1 MNIISL
7 NDTSNKLFYVGGA
20 VRDELLGI
28 KSLDVDI
35 VYEGNAIEEIKSL
48 PCQREGDRAAVEG
61 FQPIQINP
69 DFGTVRVK
77 LLNPHLVAPLHVGE
91 ADYQNLIEIEVD
103 FASTRQERYERK
115 GHLPQVFDIGCSL
128 MKDVKRRDFTVN
140 SLYKS
145 VSSGEILDFVGGLKD
160 LQEKKLRILHNESFI
175 DDPTRIIRALK
186 FAARFGFELEENT
199 RILRD
204 KYLQNINYDMCY
216 KRVKKEV
223 IETLGLNSQ
232 KVFEEFINDEIYKL
246 VTPLEVKL
254 PSVNIQNLVD
264 EYTKEDKTNVW
275 LVYAGVLQDLS
286 RFALTKKEQKILD
299 DFSALENLSN
309 LPNSR
314 FSTDFEIY
322 KNFEDKSL
330 EGILLYAILK
340 DEKIARHYLDY
351 LRHIKILVN
360 GKTLENM
367 GIEPSPKYAQCF
379 DYVLEKKLENP
390 TMDFEEELSLA
401 RAFFTENQ

>member
-1 MNIISL
+1 MPCMNIISL
-7 NDTSNKLFYVGGA
+7 NDTSNKLFYVGGV
-20 VRDELLGI
+20 VRDELLGNE
-28 KSLDVDI
+28 SLDVDI
-35 VYEGNAIEEIKSL
+35 VYEGNAIED
-48 PCQREGDRAAVEG
+48 CQKFGEVL
-61 FQPIQINP
+61 QINQ

-77 LLNPHLVAPLHVGE
+77 IQG
-91 ADYQNLIEIEVD
+91 DEVD

-115 GHLPQVFDIGCSL
+115 GHLPQVFDIGCPL
-128 MKDVKRRDFTVN
+128 IKDVMRRDFTVN

-145 VSSGEILDFVGGLKD
+145 VSSGEILDFLGGLKD
-160 LQEKKLRILHNESFI
+160 LEEKKLRILHNESFI

-204 KYLQNINYDMCY
+204 EYLQNINYDMCY

-232 KVFEEFINDEIYKL
+232 YVFEEFINQKIYKL
-246 VTPLEVKL
+246 VTPIEVKL
-254 PSVNIQNLVD
+254 PSVNIQNLVNK
-264 EYTKEDKTNVW
+264 YIKEDKTNVW
-275 LVYAGVLQDLS
+275 LIYAGVLQDLS

-309 LPNSR
+309 SSNSR
-314 FSTDFEIY
+314 LSTDFEIY
-322 KNFEDKSL
+322 KNFEGKSL
-330 EGILLYAILK
+330 EGILLYAILR
-340 DEKIARHYLDY
+340 DEKIARHYLDD
-351 LRHIKILVN
+351 LRHIKISIN

-367 GIEPSPKYAQCF
+367 GFEPSPKYSQCF

-390 TMDFEEELSLA
+390 TMDFDEELALA
-401 RAFFTENQ
+401 RAFLVI